1 ALRRRRKLK
10 HGALKLYVGNGMRV
24 VVQAIVSFDLV
35 IPNGLVIV
43 LDNWHYAP
51 SITRGV
57 VSLSR
62 LVDNGY
68 MYTFMNYGIIVMK
81 DGVFY
86 FNANPRDGIYEI
98 DVHNLYP
105 NVSSI
110 YNVNNKRAKRA
121 LDYLWHCRLESF
133 SGYGLESAARILN
146 MVPTKKVDKTP
157 YEIWNGKAPNLSY
170 LKETMGYYF
179 YNPYENKIFV
189 ARYAEFFENSLTLQE
204 ASGSI
209 VTSENF
215 SNSE

>member
-1 ALRRRRKLK
+1 MINRGLGNHPKHLRGDPLLKDDLKIEGLKRRRKLK
-10 HGALKLYVGNGMRV
+10 HGALKLYVGNGMRA
-24 VVQAIVSFDLV
+24 VVQAIVSFDLF

-57 VSLSR
+57 VSLSC

-98 DVHNLYP
+98 DVHNPYP

-110 YNVNNKRAKRA
+110 YNVSNKRAKRA
-121 LDYLWHCRLESF
+121 LDYLWHCHLGHINKKCIEKLQRDGILQPTDDESF
-133 SGYGLESAARILN
+133 
-146 MVPTKKVDKTP
+146 DK
-157 YEIWNGKAPNLSY
+157 
-170 LKETMGYYF
+170 
-179 YNPYENKIFV
+179 
-189 ARYAEFFENSLTLQE
+189 
-204 ASGSI
+204 
-209 VTSENF
+209 
-215 SNSE
+215 